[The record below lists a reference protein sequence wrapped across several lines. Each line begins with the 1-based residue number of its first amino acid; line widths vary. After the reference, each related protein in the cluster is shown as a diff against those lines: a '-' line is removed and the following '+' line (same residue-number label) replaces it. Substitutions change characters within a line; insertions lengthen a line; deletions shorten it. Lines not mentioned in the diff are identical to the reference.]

1 MVGLVLVFFFPH
13 FFSQI
18 LPRFHSNKNGS
29 IGLESDSII
38 VENFGLFLMFLM
50 NKIREGA

>member
-1 MVGLVLVFFFPH
+1 MVGLVLVFFFFPH

-38 VENFGLFLMFLM
+38 AENFGLSLMFLM
-50 NKIREGA
+50 NKIR